1 METLNRTLSSQ
12 TERLIKGLEHLLQTK
27 EYILSSYTSTYGN
40 EQGEK
45 MYTDLYEKDMDSILL
60 SLKVSIG
67 DSMEVNMGLINDNL
81 Y

>member
-1 METLNRTLSSQ
+1 MEKLNRTLSEQ
-12 TERLIKGLEHLLQTK
+12 TEYLIKALEHLLQTK
-27 EYILSSYTSTYGN
+27 EYILSSYTSTYGE

-45 MYTDLYEKDMDSILL
+45 MYTELYEKDMDSILI

-67 DSMEVNMGLINDNL
+67 DSMEVNMGMTDFNL

>member
-1 METLNRTLSSQ
+1 MEKLNRTLSEQ
-12 TERLIKGLEHLLQTK
+12 TEYLIKALEHLLQTN
-27 EYILSSYTSTYGN
+27 EYILSSYTSTYGE

-45 MYTDLYEKDMDSILL
+45 MYTELYEKDMDSILL

-67 DSMEVNMGLINDNL
+67 DSMEVNMGMTDFNL